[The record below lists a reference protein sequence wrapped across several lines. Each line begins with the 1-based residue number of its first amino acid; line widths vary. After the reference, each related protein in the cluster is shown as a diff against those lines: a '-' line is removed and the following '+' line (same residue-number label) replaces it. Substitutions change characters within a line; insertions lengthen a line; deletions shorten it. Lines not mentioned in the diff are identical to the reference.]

1 MSKTFNWNKGQYLNA
16 IHTLGLTGLTTLQEI
31 QSEWYEECFGEPTE
45 QEALFKEYRNDE
57 IRHIYFE
64 ALINYCEDRYL

>member
-16 IHTLGLTGLTTLQEI
+16 IYILGLTELTSLQEI
-31 QSEWYEECFGEPTE
+31 QEKWDEEFFGEPTE
-45 QEALFKEYRNDE
+45 QEALFRECRNDE